1 MAELEELCPTA
12 EGVPQSQGMVLVHDS
27 AHRTLQLH
35 LFQRG
40 LRALSAQRKSRAGVL
55 GVSWF
60 CVWLKLS
67 WVPLALQV
75 LRLYGH
81 ASKLY
86 SLGNSGRIAV
96 L

>member
-12 EGVPQSQGMVLVHDS
+12 EGVPQSQGMVLVHGS
-27 AHRTLQLH
+27 AHSTLQLQP
-35 LFQRG
+35 FQRG

-55 GVSWF
+55 RVSWF

-75 LRLYGH
+75 LRLYGD